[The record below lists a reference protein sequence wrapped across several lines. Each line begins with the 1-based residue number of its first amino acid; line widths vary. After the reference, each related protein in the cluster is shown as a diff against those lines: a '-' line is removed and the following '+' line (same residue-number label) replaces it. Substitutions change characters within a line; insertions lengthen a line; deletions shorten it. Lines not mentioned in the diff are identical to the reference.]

1 MNTELYGKTDIKSMT
16 KPELTEYVEKT
27 GCPKF
32 RVGQLFDWLH
42 KKHVKS
48 FSEMSN
54 IPAAMRDEL
63 EKNTVLATFTVL
75 AHLKS
80 EKGDTEKFLFGLG
93 DGNAIEC
100 VLMRYKHGNS
110 VCISSQV
117 GCRMGCKFCASTLG
131 GLVRN
136 LNASEMLE
144 QVYMVQRISG
154 ERVSNVVVMGSG
166 EPMDNFDNF
175 VRFFELVTAQ
185 DGLNLSGRNIT
196 VSTCGLVPEIRKLAS
211 LKLPLTLAVSLHA
224 AEDEERKKIMPVANK
239 YSIAE
244 ILDACRDY
252 FSETGRRVSFE
263 YSLIAG
269 ENDSRE
275 DAGKLAKILKGMG
288 AHVNLIPVNP
298 VKERDFKRSN
308 VTNILNFQEVLEKN
322 GINATIR
329 REMGADINA
338 ACGQLRRSYEQG
350 KEKSE
355 NK

>member
-1 MNTELYGKTDIKSMT
+1 
-16 KPELTEYVEKT
+16 
-27 GCPKF
+27 
-32 RVGQLFDWLH
+32 
-42 KKHVKS
+42 
-48 FSEMSN
+48 
-54 IPAAMRDEL
+54 
-63 EKNTVLATFTVL
+63 
-75 AHLKS
+75 
-80 EKGDTEKFLFGLG
+80 
-93 DGNAIEC
+93 
-100 VLMRYKHGNS
+100 
-110 VCISSQV
+110 
-117 GCRMGCKFCASTLG
+117 MGCKFCASTLG

-298 VKERDFKRSN
+298 VKERDYKRSN

-329 REMGADINA
+329 REMGADIDA

>member
-1 MNTELYGKTDIKSMT
+1 MNSELYGKTDIKSMT
-16 KPELTEYVEKT
+16 KPELTDYIIKM
-27 GCPKF
+27 GHPKF
-32 RVGQLFDWLH
+32 RAGQIYDWIH
-42 KKHVKS
+42 KKTVTG
-48 FSEMSN
+48 FSEMTN
-54 IPAAMRDEL
+54 VPAGMRDVL
-63 EKNTVLATFTVL
+63 EEKTVLPAFTVL
-75 AHLKS
+75 ARLKS

-93 DGNAIEC
+93 DGNAIES

-144 QVYMVQRISG
+144 QVYAIQRISG

-175 VRFFELVTAQ
+175 VRFFTLLTNQ
-185 DGLNLSGRNIT
+185 DGQNISGRNIT
-196 VSTCGLVPEIRKLAS
+196 VSTCGLVPEIRKLAELDLS
-211 LKLPLTLAVSLHA
+211 LTLAVSLHA
-224 AEDEERKKIMPVANK
+224 SDDTERKKIMPVANK

-244 ILDACRDY
+244 ILDACREY
-252 FSETGRRVSFE
+252 FSKTGRRVSFE

-269 ENDSRE
+269 ENDSAE
-275 DAGKLAKILKGMG
+275 SAKKLALLLKGMG

-308 VTNILNFQEVLEKN
+308 VTNILNFQEILEKN

-329 REMGADINA
+329 REMGADIDA
-338 ACGQLRRSYEQG
+338 ACGQLRRSYILG
-350 KEKSE
+350 KEKRE
-355 NK
+355 E